1 MQFLSTRNAVPPVP
15 FSTAMVQGL
24 APDGGLYVPQR
35 LPQDKHDFGGAEFPV
50 MAARFLS
57 PFLKGDGLLEQLEA
71 ICTAAFS
78 FPIPLVEAKGAMFLE
93 LFHGPTAAFKDV
105 GARFLAECLSR
116 LDNTRRTVLVA
127 TSGDTGG
134 AVAAAFWRRPNVDVA
149 ILFPKGGVSPE
160 QQQQLTCWGDNV
172 RAFAVRGTFD
182 DCQRVLKQ
190 ALGQPGCL
198 GERILTTANSINIA
212 RLLPQVVYYACAA
225 LHHNRHHGGPPTFV
239 VPAGNVGNAT
249 AALWAR
255 QMDFPVGHVV
265 MVSNANRT
273 VPDYLDT
280 GSWEPRPSVQT
291 LANAMD
297 VGDPS
302 NMERVLHL
310 YPTVADLRRDVSSFA
325 VDDATIEATI
335 AAGPERWGRIFDPH
349 TATAVHVVE
358 TQQLASPIIVSTAHP
373 AKFRSIVEPL
383 VGEPVQV
390 PEALLR
396 IQERPTYFV
405 EIEPEVEA
413 LGRALGATV

>member
-1 MQFLSTRNAVPPVP
+1 MHFVSTRGGSPPVP

-24 APDGGLYVPQR
+24 APDGGLYVPER
-35 LPQDKHDFGGAEFPV
+35 LPQDKHDVAGAEFPV

-57 PFLKGDGLLEQLEA
+57 PFLHGDGLAEQLEA
-71 ICTAAFS
+71 VCRAAFS
-78 FPIPLVEAKGAMFLE
+78 FPIPLVRGREAMFLE

-116 LDNTRRTVLVA
+116 LDQTRRTVLVA

-134 AVAAAFWRRPNVDVA
+134 AVAAALWRRPNVDVA
-149 ILFPKGGVSPE
+149 VLFPKGGVSPE

-182 DCQRVLKQ
+182 DCQRLLKQ
-190 ALGQPGCL
+190 ALVQPGSL
-198 GERILTTANSINIA
+198 GDRVLTTANSINIA
-212 RLLPQVVYYACAA
+212 RLLPQVVYYAAAA
-225 LHHNRHHGGPPTFV
+225 LHHNRYHGGPPTFV

-255 QMDFPVGHVV
+255 HMDFPVGHVV

-273 VPDYLDT
+273 VPDYLST
-280 GSWEPRPSVQT
+280 GSWQPRPSVQT

-297 VGDPS
+297 GGDPS
-302 NMERVLHL
+302 NMERVFHL
-310 YPTVADLRRDVSSFA
+310 YPTVASLRADVSSFF
-325 VDDATIEATI
+325 VEDATIEAVI
-335 AAGPERWGRIFDPH
+335 AAGPKRWGRVLDPH

-358 TQQLASPIIVSTAHP
+358 TQQLSAPVIVSTAHP

-383 VGEPVQV
+383 VREPVEV
-390 PEALLR
+390 PEALVK
-396 IQERPTYFV
+396 IQERPTQFV
-405 EIEPEVEA
+405 EIEPDAEA
-413 LGRALGATV
+413 LRRALG

>member
-1 MQFLSTRNAVPPVP
+1 MQFLSTRKAAPPVP
-15 FSTAMVQGL
+15 FSTALVQGL
-24 APDGGLYVPQR
+24 APDGGLYVPER
-35 LPQDKHDFGGAEFPV
+35 MPQDKHDVAGAEFPV

-57 PFLKGDGLLEQLEA
+57 PFLEGDGLAEQLEA

-78 FPIPLVEAKGAMFLE
+78 FPIPLVAGSGAMFLE

-116 LDNTRRTVLVA
+116 LDQTHRTVLVA

-149 ILFPKGGVSPE
+149 VLFPKGGVSPE

-172 RAFAVRGTFD
+172 RAFAVRGSFD
-182 DCQRVLKQ
+182 DCQRILKQ
-190 ALGQPGCL
+190 ALGEAGSL
-198 GERILTTANSINIA
+198 GDRNLTTANSINIA
-212 RLLPQVVYYACAA
+212 RLLPQVVYYAGAA
-225 LHHNRHHGGPPTFV
+225 LHHNRYHGGPPTFV

-249 AALWAR
+249 AALWAK

-273 VPDYLDT
+273 VPDYLRT
-280 GSWEPRPSVQT
+280 GAWEPRPSVQT

-302 NMERVLHL
+302 NMERVLDL
-310 YPTVADLRRDVSSFA
+310 YPTADSLREDVSSFA
-325 VDDATIEATI
+325 VGDAAIEATI
-335 AAGPERWGRIFDPH
+335 AAGPERWGRVFDPH

-358 TQQLASPIIVSTAHP
+358 TQQLDLPVVVSTAHP

-383 VGEPVQV
+383 VAGAVDLPD
-390 PEALLR
+390 ALAR
-396 IQERPTYFV
+396 IQERPTHFV
-405 EIEPEVEA
+405 EIDPDVAA
-413 LGRALGATV
+413 LRRALG